1 MNIYGSCPISITETN
16 TQINF
21 FCTYEIEGAVSQGY

>member
-1 MNIYGSCPISITETN
+1 MNLYGSSPINITETN
-16 TQINF
+16 TQKIF